1 MVLADDCNRAFKI
14 YFLDH
19 CCGFL
24 SILEKEGSYENK
36 SSLYIS
42 CVVQDKNSISEFL
55 PVFINTIENHV
66 LNECREVN
74 NRVSARSS
82 AGIVEGV
89 VGKKKRKSEG
99 GSAVKEIMEEAIMIK
114 EEEIIK
120 EIGEIKEEAETKS
133 PKKHKKD
140 KKEKKERRE
149 SRGEGHDKKEKKH
162 KKDKQ

>member
-1 MVLADDCNRAFKI
+1 VNSIFEFLSAFIKTI
-14 YFLDH
+14 ANYFL
-19 CCGFL
+19 
-24 SILEKEGSYENK
+24 NA
-36 SSLYIS
+36 
-42 CVVQDKNSISEFL
+42 
-55 PVFINTIENHV
+55 
-66 LNECREVN
+66 CREVN

-99 GSAVKEIMEEAIMIK
+99 GSAAKEITKEEVMIK

-120 EIGEIKEEAETKS
+120 EISEIKEEVEMKS

>member
-1 MVLADDCNRAFKI
+1 VNSIFEFLSAFIKTI
-14 YFLDH
+14 ANYFL
-19 CCGFL
+19 
-24 SILEKEGSYENK
+24 NA
-36 SSLYIS
+36 
-42 CVVQDKNSISEFL
+42 
-55 PVFINTIENHV
+55 
-66 LNECREVN
+66 CREVN

-99 GSAVKEIMEEAIMIK
+99 GSAAKEITKEEVMIK

-120 EIGEIKEEAETKS
+120 EISEIKEEVEMKS

-140 KKEKKERRE
+140 KKERRE